1 MLEVVKIDCAHR
13 RTWFIGD
20 DKIDSMFPHLVSCGL
35 SGSGSKRGEQGLTCA
50 GGTLLMHVP
59 VDPLFLV
66 IPIVLSLISSATHF
80 QPLSDL
86 VAQASVNPDFA
97 LPEPFSREAIKGGG
111 FNEDVGRLLA
121 IKSVRRVFKLCCEK
135 KGTIPT
141 LRLTLVMPCLKWED
155 D

>member
-1 MLEVVKIDCAHR
+1 
-13 RTWFIGD
+13 
-20 DKIDSMFPHLVSCGL
+20 
-35 SGSGSKRGEQGLTCA
+35 
-50 GGTLLMHVP
+50 MHVP

-135 KGTIPT
+135 KGTTHT
-141 LRLTLVMPCLKWED
+141 LRLTLACHAMPEVGRWLTD
-155 D
+155 PSSGSHRTTLAFFLLL